1 MPKSLN
7 VCLPHRSFHL
17 VFIEEVS
24 NVFEPI
30 HTSCVFS
37 KLIFRPD
44 IFAKSISSFNIS
56 FNDFSEPSKNTYV
69 SSAYCE
75 ILCSDWF
82 ISIPFIALLF
92 LTLFDKNSAQ
102 IMNIYGDRG
111 SPCRHPR
118 LIEKKEDRSPFCI
131 TADDIQL

>member
-7 VCLPHRSFHL
+7 VCLPHRSVHL
-17 VFIEEVS
+17 VCIEEVS

-44 IFAKSISSFNIS
+44 IFAKTSSSFNIS
-56 FNDFSEPSKNTYV
+56 FNNFSEPSRNTDV

-75 ILCSDWF
+75 SCALIGLYVF
-82 ISIPFIALLF
+82 LLLLF
-92 LTLFDKNSAQ
+92 F
-102 IMNIYGDRG
+102 
-111 SPCRHPR
+111 
-118 LIEKKEDRSPFCI
+118 
-131 TADDIQL
+131 